1 MDRNGEGDVM
11 GWLDRLTELMV
22 PRELRL
28 PRDDGY
34 DFSHVDLSDV
44 VRRERAFVAKRRSD
58 RAAEP
63 GQQ

>member
-1 MDRNGEGDVM
+1 M
-11 GWLDRLTELMV
+11 GWLDRITELML
-22 PRELRL
+22 PRALRL
-28 PRDDGY
+28 QRDGCY

-44 VRRERAFVAKRRSD
+44 VKRERAFVAKRRSD